1 MISDIVAAV
10 VLSLLGLS
18 VVLSV
23 VRVWKGPTSG
33 NSAVAG
39 DLIFFAF
46 IGVVAVLGVVF
57 YIDAVMDIILI
68 AALLGF
74 LSVLSLARLMQGGK
88 R

>member
-1 MISDIVAAV
+1 MIPDVVVAVA
-10 VLSLLGLS
+10 LGLLA
-18 VVLSV
+18 LSIV
-23 VRVWKGPTSG
+23 FATVRAWRGPTAG

-46 IGVVAVLGVVF
+46 IGAVAVIGVWLS
-57 YIDAVMDIILI
+57 IEAVMDIILI

-74 LSVLSLARLMQGGK
+74 LSVLSLARLIQGNK

>member
-1 MISDIVAAV
+1 MIPDIVAAV
-10 VLSLLGLS
+10 VLGLLMLS
-18 VVLSV
+18 VVLAV
-23 VRVWKGPTSG
+23 VRAWKGPTAG

-46 IGVVAVLGVVF
+46 VGAVAVLGVMF
-57 YIDAVMDIILI
+57 AIDAVMDIILI

>member
-1 MISDIVAAV
+1 MIPDIVLAV
-10 VLSLLGLS
+10 VLALLGFSTALA
-18 VVLSV
+18 VL
-23 VRVWKGPTSG
+23 RVLRGPTPG

-46 IGVVAVLGVVF
+46 MGAIAAIGLWLA
-57 YIDAVMDIILI
+57 IAAVMDIILI
-68 AALLGF
+68 SALLGF

>member
-1 MISDIVAAV
+1 MIPDMVAV
-10 VLSLLGLS
+10 IVLSLLALS
-18 VVLSV
+18 VLLAVI
-23 VRVWKGPTSG
+23 RAWKGPTAG

-46 IGVVAVLGVVF
+46 IGAVAVLGVLF
-57 YIDAVMDIILI
+57 SIAAVMDIILI

-74 LSVLSLARLMQGGK
+74 LSVLSLARLIQGGK

>member
-1 MISDIVAAV
+1 MIPDIVAAIV
-10 VLSLLGLS
+10 IALLAFA

-23 VRVWKGPTSG
+23 IRAWKGPTAG

-46 IGVVAVLGVVF
+46 IGAVAVLGVLLS
-57 YIDAVMDIILI
+57 IDAVMDIILI
-68 AALLGF
+68 SAVLGF
-74 LSVLSLARLMQGGK
+74 LSLLSLARLIQGGK

>member
-1 MISDIVAAV
+1 MIPDFVAVIVLALLALSIVLAAI
-10 VLSLLGLS
+10 
-18 VVLSV
+18 
-23 VRVWKGPTSG
+23 RAWKGPTAG

-46 IGVVAVLGVVF
+46 IGAVAVLGVLLS
-57 YIDAVMDIILI
+57 ITAVMDIILI

-74 LSVLSLARLMQGGK
+74 LSVLSLARLIQGGT

>member
-1 MISDIVAAV
+1 MIPDVVIAV
-10 VLSLLGLS
+10 TLGLLALS
-18 VVLSV
+18 IVLSV
-23 VRVWKGPTSG
+23 VRVWRGPTAG

-46 IGVVAVLGVVF
+46 IGAVAVVGVVLS
-57 YIDAVMDIILI
+57 IEAVMDVILI
-68 AALLGF
+68 SALLGF

>member
-1 MISDIVAAV
+1 MIPPSVVAIVLGLLALAV
-10 VLSLLGLS
+10 VLS
-18 VVLSV
+18 VI
-23 VRVWKGPTSG
+23 RAWRGPTSG

-46 IGVVAVLGVVF
+46 IGAVAVLGVF
-57 YIDAVMDIILI
+57 LPIDAVMDLILI

-74 LSVLSLARLMQGGK
+74 LSVLSLARLIQGNK

>member
-1 MISDIVAAV
+1 MIPDVVAVIV
-10 VLSLLGLS
+10 LGLLALS
-18 VVLSV
+18 VAFSV
-23 VRVWKGPTSG
+23 VRAWRGPTPG

-46 IGVVAVLGVVF
+46 IGAVAVLGVSLP
-57 YIDAVMDIILI
+57 IDAVMDIILI

-74 LSVLSLARLMQGGK
+74 LSVLSLARLIQGGK

>member
-1 MISDIVAAV
+1 MIPDIVVGV
-10 VLSLLGLS
+10 VLGLLALT

-23 VRVWKGPTSG
+23 VRAWRGPTSG
-33 NSAVAG
+33 DSAVAG

-46 IGVVAVLGVVF
+46 IGAVAVMGEVLS
-57 YIDAVMDIILI
+57 ITAVMDIILI

>member
-1 MISDIVAAV
+1 MIPDVVTAIILGLLAIAIALAV
-10 VLSLLGLS
+10 VRA
-18 VVLSV
+18 
-23 VRVWKGPTSG
+23 VRGPSSG
-33 NSAVAG
+33 DAAVAG

-46 IGVVAVLGVVF
+46 IGGVGTLGVAF
-57 YIDAVMDIILI
+57 SIDAVMDIILI

>member
-1 MISDIVAAV
+1 MIPDFVAAI
-10 VLSLLGLS
+10 VLGLLALS
-18 VVLSV
+18 VVFAA
-23 VRVWKGPTSG
+23 VRAWRGPTAG
-33 NSAVAG
+33 DSAVAG

-46 IGVVAVLGVVF
+46 VGAVAVLGVVLS
-57 YIDAVMDIILI
+57 INAVMDIILI

>member
-1 MISDIVAAV
+1 MSAIIAGV
-10 VLSLLGLS
+10 VLGLLSLAI
-18 VVLSV
+18 VLAAY
-23 VRVWKGPTSG
+23 RVWKGPSSG

-46 IGVVAVLGVVF
+46 IGAVAVLGVLFGVE
-57 YIDAVMDIILI
+57 AVMDIILI

-74 LSVLSLARLMQGGK
+74 LSVLSLARWMQGGK

>member
-1 MISDIVAAV
+1 MIPDFVIAITLGLLALSIVASA
-10 VLSLLGLS
+10 
-18 VVLSV
+18 
-23 VRVWKGPTSG
+23 VRVWLGPTPG

-46 IGVVAVLGVVF
+46 IGAVAVMGVVLSME
-57 YIDAVMDIILI
+57 AVMDVILI

>member
-1 MISDIVAAV
+1 MIPDIVAV
-10 VLSLLGLS
+10 IVLGLLGVS
-18 VVLSV
+18 VVLAV
-23 VRVWKGPTSG
+23 IRAWRGPTPG

-46 IGVVAVLGVVF
+46 IGAVAVLGVMF
-57 YIDAVMDIILI
+57 YIDAVMDIILV

>member
-1 MISDIVAAV
+1 MIPESVAAV
-10 VLSLLGLS
+10 VLGLLGLS
-18 VVLSV
+18 VAFSV
-23 VRVWKGPTSG
+23 VRVWKGPTPG

-46 IGVVAVLGVVF
+46 IGAVAVLGLVF
-57 YIDAVMDIILI
+57 FIDAVMDIILI

-74 LSVLSLARLMQGGK
+74 LSVLSLARLMQGGT